1 MWLQNN
7 GHSAY
12 LESLANDNMQMT
24 ECNETVAAHKAEAD
38 QLIPML
44 KRQVAETR
52 SETRKWRHR
61 CELLEMELLRMRCTM
76 LTKTSCSRANQ

>member
-1 MWLQNN
+1 M
-7 GHSAY
+7 
-12 LESLANDNMQMT
+12 ANDNMQMT

-61 CELLEMELLRMRCTM
+61 CELLEMELLRMGWSQDKLSWLYHNEEHAM
-76 LTKTSCSRANQ
+76 S